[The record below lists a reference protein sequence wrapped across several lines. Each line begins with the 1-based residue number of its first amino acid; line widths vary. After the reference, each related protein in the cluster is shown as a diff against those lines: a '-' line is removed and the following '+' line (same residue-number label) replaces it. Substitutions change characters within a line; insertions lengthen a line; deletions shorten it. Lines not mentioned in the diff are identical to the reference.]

1 MPVRLDAS
9 SAPPSH
15 YGLALLEAFC
25 VLALVGGIAFFA
37 LRFLQRR
44 GLLALPSRRLE
55 LEARLPIDLKNSL
68 VIVQVEGRRLL
79 LALAD
84 GSPARL
90 VAELEAAREA
100 QPSPAHAE
108 PFEAP

>member
-1 MPVRLDAS
+1 MSVWLDAS
-9 SAPPSH
+9 LAPSSH

-25 VLALVGGIAFFA
+25 VLAVVGALAWFS

-44 GLLALPSRRLE
+44 GLFALPAHKLE

-79 LALAD
+79 LSLAD

-90 VAELEAAREA
+90 VAELAARHEPTADA
-100 QPSPAHAE
+100 QSAHDETA
-108 PFEAP
+108 